1 VIRVITFVITILVSS
16 VFITPSA
23 QAVQEII
30 ISETTHRLSD
40 GVFVDDELALKLAP
54 NGELGLLV
62 YTLNRNLRSWQVDP
76 ATISEIVA
84 MSNGY
89 GIKDG
94 TVPAGQQIAKDWLT
108 QFIKVSKNEKISA
121 LAYGNPSGY
130 WVDQLVKERLI
141 YLQASGEILLESLL
155 GRAVDQEIKLNSERQ
170 ALTERN
176 QDLIKYAQRQID
188 LIGTVVDQKELLNI
202 QLRLSQLLNPDIKDD
217 QLVIFMQDFNK
228 SITQIRGKLKITKTK
243 FTVTSSEQDLP
254 ITIINDF
261 TSPVK
266 LKLSIRVQNSKVA
279 VTPVDEV
286 QIDGNSKQQILLP
299 VQVLASGES
308 GLLVQLTNAQNKP
321 VGYPENI
328 ILKLSVISPVATWI
342 TSGAAVLLFIAALVQ
357 SLRRARR
364 RK

>member
-16 VFITPSA
+16 VFITPNA

-62 YTLNRNLRSWQVDP
+62 YTLSRNLRSWQVDP

-94 TVPAGQQIAKDWLT
+94 SVPAGQQIAKDWLA

-121 LAYGNPSGY
+121 LTYGNPSGY

-141 YLQASGEILLESLL
+141 YLQASGEMLLESLL

-243 FTVTSSEQDLP
+243 FTITSSKQDLP

-357 SLRRARR
+357 SLRRSRR